1 MVGKWMAH
9 KDNKLVNSGDKEYC
23 FQHIMLYTEQTLETI
38 KIFSSQKPHILLSP
52 EIWGK
57 KR

>member
-1 MVGKWMAH
+1 MAH

-57 KR
+57 KKR